1 MSAVR
6 RTRDGRIVIVPDLD
20 RVHAMRKRATPKK
33 PTDKKPTTAPA
44 KSTSP
49 TPAPE
54 TPADTTT
61 RLTGDDAAEY
71 GRKVLEDAGVD
82 IMAIREE
89 YGDPA
94 DIAETGDETT
104 PEPEPLPTPP
114 RGNASR
120 NAWIDYAMAANIS
133 VNIDGTRNEIR
144 DHVNSVLARMSQ
156 PAREGGRL
164 ARPEDEPVTPKGDH
178 AATDRV

>member
-33 PTDKKPTTAPA
+33 PKTAPA
-44 KSTSP
+44 KPTSP
-49 TPAPE
+49 TPTPE
-54 TPADTTT
+54 TSADTTT
-61 RLTGDDAAEY
+61 RLTGDDAAAY

-94 DIAETGDETT
+94 DIAETDDDTR

-144 DHVNSVLARMSQ
+144 DHVNDVLARMSQ

-164 ARPEDEPVTPKGDH
+164 ERPEDEPVTAQGDH
-178 AATDRV
+178 GTTDQV